1 MNIVSLTRMKSI
13 LPVLE
18 DSNGIFFGTDD
29 QQVTLIKYS
38 GFLPSG
44 VFCDVSIGLI
54 LIPRELSIKGKLVD
68 ISMFMLLAVL

>member
-1 MNIVSLTRMKSI
+1 MVSITRMKSI

-29 QQVTLIKYS
+29 QQVTLIIKYS

-54 LIPRELSIKGKLVD
+54 LIPKELSIKGKLVD